1 MPTVETSLLVEVSA
15 VEGGT
20 EVTSVVISKVDD

>member
-15 VEGGT
+15 VEGGI
-20 EVTSVVISKVDD
+20 EVKSVLLSIVDD

>member
-1 MPTVETSLLVEVSA
+1 MPTVETLLLVEVSA

-20 EVTSVVISKVDD
+20 EVASVVISKVDD

>member
-1 MPTVETSLLVEVSA
+1 MPTEETSLLVEASA

-20 EVTSVVISKVDD
+20 EVASVVISKVDD

>member
-1 MPTVETSLLVEVSA
+1 MPTVENLLLVELSA
-15 VEGGT
+15 VEGGI